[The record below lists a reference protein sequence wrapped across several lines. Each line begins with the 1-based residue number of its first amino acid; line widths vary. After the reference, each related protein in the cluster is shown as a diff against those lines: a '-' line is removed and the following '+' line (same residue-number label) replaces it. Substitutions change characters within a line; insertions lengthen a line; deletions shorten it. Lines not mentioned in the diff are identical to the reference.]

1 VTEDDGAT
9 GRDQAAGG
17 RVPRSIEEFVTQLR
31 GFTDRA
37 RGLAAG
43 AVPAGFSLPRLP
55 SPPGAMS
62 AAQLRAIDGAVR
74 GQRRQIQGMVAQLEA
89 FDEQLAVFERLLE
102 PLVEWSG
109 TWARLEESVAEFVR
123 GPGTGDPAR
132 GTPPESGTPA
142 S

>member
-1 VTEDDGAT
+1 MSEQEPT
-9 GRDQAAGG
+9 GG
-17 RVPRSIEEFVTQLR
+17 RVPRSIEDFVTQLR

-37 RGLAAG
+37 RGMAAG
-43 AVPAGFSLPRLP
+43 AVPGGFSLPRLP

-74 GQRRQIQGMVAQLEA
+74 GQRRQIQGMVAQLQA

-109 TWARLEESVAEFVR
+109 TWARLEESVSEFVR
-123 GPGTGDPAR
+123 GPGSGDPAKR
-132 GTPPESGTPA
+132 TPPDAGSAPTAP
-142 S
+142 

>member
-1 VTEDDGAT
+1 MSE
-9 GRDQAAGG
+9 QEAAGG
-17 RVPRSIEEFVTQLR
+17 RVPRSIEDFVTQLR

-37 RGLAAG
+37 RGVAAG

-62 AAQLRAIDGAVR
+62 AAQLRAIDQAVR
-74 GQRRQIQGMVAQLEA
+74 GQRRQIQGMVAQLQA

-109 TWARLEESVAEFVR
+109 TWARLEESVSEFVR
-123 GPGTGDPAR
+123 GSGTSDPAKR
-132 GTPPESGTPA
+132 TPPDAGSAPTAP
-142 S
+142 

>member
-1 VTEDDGAT
+1 MSE
-9 GRDQAAGG
+9 QEPAGG
-17 RVPRSIEEFVTQLR
+17 RVPRSIEDFVTQLR

-37 RGLAAG
+37 RGVAAG

-62 AAQLRAIDGAVR
+62 AAQLRAIDQAVR
-74 GQRRQIQGMVAQLEA
+74 GQRRQIQGMVAQLQA

-123 GPGTGDPAR
+123 GPGAGDPAKGAPPEP
-132 GTPPESGTPA
+132 GTPSTG